1 MVKQNLS
8 SLKLQLGVE
17 QMNNILKE
25 KIILEVKLQKIKIYR
40 RLLVLNQMEQE
51 LVSIYYPRN
60 NK

>member
-25 KIILEVKLQKIKIYR
+25 KILLEVKLQKIKIYR